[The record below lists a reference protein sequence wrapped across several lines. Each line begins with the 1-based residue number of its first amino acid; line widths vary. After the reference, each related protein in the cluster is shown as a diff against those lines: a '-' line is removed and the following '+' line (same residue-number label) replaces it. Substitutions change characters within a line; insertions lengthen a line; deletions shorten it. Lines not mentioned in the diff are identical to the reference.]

1 MEGQEAQRLL
11 GARLPG
17 SSEGEGESGLAGSF
31 VAQRAAFF
39 SLTFPICSMGVF
51 LDSRGVSARASGR

>member
-17 SSEGEGESGLAGSF
+17 SSEGEGESGLAGSY
-31 VAQRAAFF
+31 VAQQAAFL
-39 SLTFPICSMGVF
+39 SLTFPIRTMGIF
-51 LDSRGVSARASGR
+51 LDSRGVSSRASGG